1 MLDVEI
7 DDTTGIVTLS
17 PGDALTKEDFEY
29 AAQRV
34 DDYLEKAGEVK
45 GMIVSTRKFPGW
57 ESFGAMLTHLRFI
70 REHHRDVEKVAMV
83 TDSPIGEV
91 GEKVAGHFVSA
102 EVRHFPF
109 DDLKDARKWIREG

>member
-1 MLDVEI
+1 MEI
-7 DDTTGIVTLS
+7 DDTTGVVTLS
-17 PGDALTKEDFEY
+17 PADALSKEDVEQ

-45 GMIVSTRKFPGW
+45 GMIISTRKFPGW

-70 REHHRDVEKVAMV
+70 REHHREVAKVAIV
-83 TDSPIGEV
+83 TDSSIGEV

-102 EVRHFPF
+102 QVRHFAF
-109 DDLKDARKWIREG
+109 EDLKDAEEWILQDEG